1 MKKLL
6 LSLLFIIPFTGYA
19 QVQKPFSTDAPTFF
33 KEIKAYLELTNKKET
48 EKLTDRFELVWLEQP
63 KFTADQQTTVVKTC
77 NDMLKKRLKP
87 FPDFSNYIEAL
98 IGFSESGKSG
108 EMFTKWHSSL
118 DKMLFGKTKYYSDY
132 IEICSGLFSGNI
144 LYQSASTKW
153 TAGTSNFIFDFD
165 SVPKVNFPAM
175 NLTCYAK
182 SDSSVIYN
190 IQGVYY
196 PLIKKFYGT
205 GGKINWMRAG
215 IPEDEAYANLKNTI
229 IDVTS
234 SIYTSDS
241 ADFYNK
247 KFFKTALMGKVT
259 DKILANA
266 DSSNATYPRFQSY
279 DANLT
284 IKELIKDADYVG
296 GFSQQGAKMIG
307 AGSKDQKATLNF
319 KRNNKIQLSVQCKSF
334 VVRPERLSAQNAT
347 AIIYFEDDSIY
358 HPSLDFKYVNKDR
371 QVSLII
377 DNSTGM
383 SMPFF
388 NSFHKVDIYVDGI
401 YWKIDD
407 PLMELKMIS
416 GAGESKMWLES
427 ENLFSDDRFRQLQ
440 GLSDYNPLQ
449 LIYKYN
455 RSYGDVIY
463 SATLAQ
469 MLGVAE
475 SEAKSLMIFLANKG
489 FLTYDAETS
498 SAVAKDKVVYYLE
511 AKTEKIDY
519 DKIEISSLISA
530 KPNAKLNL
538 LNFDLDMEGVS
549 RVFLSDTQ
557 AVWVTPEN
565 QQIKLKKNRDFEF
578 SGKVHAGRSD
588 FFGKKFEF
596 IYDQFKFNL
605 ATIDSI
611 RLKVVSDSELDE
623 KGNPKLIPLKSTLQN
638 VSGVLYIDSLNNKSS
653 RKSYSQYPK
662 FVSDKESYV
671 YYDHR
676 SIYGGVYDR
685 DKFYFKIEPFT
696 IDSLDNFSS
705 GGMKFAGTFVSGGI
719 FPDIKEMAVIRPD
732 YSFGFERNSPSEG
745 YPMYNGKGTF
755 TNHIDLSYAGLL
767 GDGKVDYLSSSS
779 TSKEIV
785 FFIDSTNMQNAA
797 FDLRKETIAGVGFP
811 DAQGKQNAINWRPY
825 KDEMYVYMTTDPIAV
840 YNKQVSLTGNL
851 LLASKG
857 LGGNGDARFD
867 ASNLIA
873 RNLWFKQDAY
883 GSDTA
888 DFKLKSDIESV
899 LAIETKN
906 VNAKID
912 LVNRFG
918 NFLSNGKGSYVS
930 FPLNQ
935 YICYI
940 AQFKWFIDKN
950 EVEFGDENADKTKLN
965 IEGSDFVSTNAFQ
978 DSLRWNAGLARYNL
992 NDYLIKAR
1000 KVKEILVAD
1009 ASIQPND
1016 TATIVIEKD
1025 AYMRPLLNAKVIANV
1040 VSKYHTITGAQLQ
1053 IKGRKEYEG
1062 TGQYAYN
1069 DHAGTPHLISLERI
1083 GVDTAKQTYAN
1094 GNIPET
1100 ENFQLSTNIQYKG
1113 RVQINAS
1120 NPLLNFDGF
1129 ASVKHL
1135 CTAGLS
1141 INWFGFKSD
1150 IDIKNLTIPVDEPR
1164 NENGERLGVGIFLSS
1179 DSSGYY
1185 AGFISPKEKNSDS
1198 TMVAVKGY
1206 LSYNDKANSYY
1217 IASKEKISNP
1227 DLPGNSISLN
1237 NDSCYIIAE
1246 GELNPGFN
1254 FGQLQTTFNGR
1265 VIYNPLNDSTSLDV
1279 LLGLDFMFNNDALK
1293 LMSESITS
1301 NSTLK
1306 PTNDT
1311 RSIWTRSMR
1320 AIVGTEKAD
1329 KMVSEF
1335 ALYGAPKKVPQE
1347 LQQALYLTDLKMYWN
1362 KNSQS
1367 FKSVGPIGIGFI
1379 DKNTISRQLT
1389 GYFEIQKKKNGDVLN
1404 LYFEA
1409 DQGNWWYFTYSRG
1422 ILQSCSSD
1430 IKFND
1435 AINNMKP
1442 DKRIADKK
1450 GDLPSYE
1457 YILSTDR
1464 KKNEFKTRFSEPESE
1479 E

>member
-1 MKKLL
+1 V
-6 LSLLFIIPFTGYA
+6 F
-19 QVQKPFSTDAPTFF
+19 
-33 KEIKAYLELTNKKET
+33 
-48 EKLTDRFELVWLEQP
+48 
-63 KFTADQQTTVVKTC
+63 
-77 NDMLKKRLKP
+77 
-87 FPDFSNYIEAL
+87 
-98 IGFSESGKSG
+98 
-108 EMFTKWHSSL
+108 
-118 DKMLFGKTKYYSDY
+118 
-132 IEICSGLFSGNI
+132 
-144 LYQSASTKW
+144 
-153 TAGTSNFIFDFD
+153 
-165 SVPKVNFPAM
+165 
-175 NLTCYAK
+175 
-182 SDSSVIYN
+182 
-190 IQGVYY
+190 
-196 PLIKKFYGT
+196 
-205 GGKINWMRAG
+205 
-215 IPEDEAYANLKNTI
+215 
-229 IDVTS
+229 
-234 SIYTSDS
+234 
-241 ADFYNK
+241 
-247 KFFKTALMGKVT
+247 
-259 DKILANA
+259 
-266 DSSNATYPRFQSY
+266 
-279 DANLT
+279 
-284 IKELIKDADYVG
+284 
-296 GFSQQGAKMIG
+296 
-307 AGSKDQKATLNF
+307 
-319 KRNNKIQLSVQCKSF
+319 
-334 VVRPERLSAQNAT
+334 
-347 AIIYFEDDSIY
+347 
-358 HPSLDFKYVNKDR
+358 
-371 QVSLII
+371 
-377 DNSTGM
+377 
-383 SMPFF
+383 
-388 NSFHKVDIYVDGI
+388 
-401 YWKIDD
+401 WKIDD
-407 PLMELKMIS
+407 PLMELKMIT
-416 GAGESKMWLES
+416 GAGESKMLIES
-427 ENLFSDDRFRQLQ
+427 ENLFSDDRFRKLQ
-440 GLSDYNPLQ
+440 GFSDYNPLQ

-455 RSYGDVIY
+455 KSYGEVIY

-469 MLGVAE
+469 MLAVAE

-498 SAVAKDKVVYYLE
+498 SAIAKDKVLYYLE

-519 DKIEISSLISA
+519 DNLEINSIISA
-530 KPNAKLNL
+530 KANAKLNL
-538 LNFDLDMEGVS
+538 LNFDLDLEGVS
-549 RVFLSDTQ
+549 RILISDTQ
-557 AVWVTPEN
+557 LVWINPTN

-578 SGKVHAGRSD
+578 SGRVHAGRSD

-611 RLKVVSDSELDE
+611 RLKVVSNTELDE
-623 KGNPKLIPLKSTLQN
+623 NGNPKLIPLRSTLQN

-662 FVSDKESYV
+662 FISDKESYV
-671 YYDHR
+671 YYDHS

-685 DKFYFKIEPFT
+685 NKFYFKIDPFT
-696 IDSLDNFSS
+696 IDSLDNFVS
-705 GGMKFAGTFVSGGI
+705 GGLNFPGLFVSGGI
-719 FPDIKEMAVIRPD
+719 FPDIKEIAIIRPD

-745 YPMYNGKGTF
+745 YPLYNGKGKF
-755 TNHIDLSYAGLL
+755 TSHIDLSYAGLL
-767 GDGKVDYLSSSS
+767 GDGKIDYLSSTSS
-779 TSKEIV
+779 SKDII
-785 FFIDSTNMQNAA
+785 FFIDSTNLHTASFN
-797 FDLRKETIAGVGFP
+797 LRKETISGVGFP
-811 DAQGKQNAINWRPY
+811 DAQGNQTFINWRPY
-825 KDEMYVYMTTDPIAV
+825 KDEMYVYMTTDPISI
-840 YNKQVSLTGNL
+840 YKNQVSLNGNL

-857 LGGNGDARFD
+857 LGGNGDAKFD
-867 ASNLIA
+867 ASNLESK
-873 RNLWFKQDAY
+873 NFWFKQEAY
-883 GSDTA
+883 GADTA
-888 DFKLKSDIESV
+888 EFKLKSDIESV
-899 LAIETKN
+899 LAIQTKN

-918 NFLSNGKGSYVS
+918 NFVSNGKGSYVS

-940 AQFKWFIDKN
+940 AQFKWFIDKD
-950 EVEFGDENADKTKLN
+950 EVDFGDESLDKTKLN
-965 IEGSDFVSTNAFQ
+965 IEGSDFVSTNVLQ

-1025 AYMRPLLNAKVIANV
+1025 AYMRPLNNASVIANV
-1040 VSKYHTITGAQLQ
+1040 VSKYHKITGAQIQ

-1069 DHAGTPHLISLERI
+1069 DYAGTPHLISLERI

-1100 ENFQLSTNIQYKG
+1100 DNFQLSTNIQYKG
-1113 RVQINAS
+1113 KVQINAS
-1120 NPLLNFDGF
+1120 NPLLNFNGF

-1164 NENGERLGVGIFLSS
+1164 NENGERLGVGIFLSN

-1185 AGFISPKEKNSDS
+1185 AGFISPKEKNTDS
-1198 TMVAVKGY
+1198 TMVAVNGY

-1237 NDSCYIIAE
+1237 NDSCYVIAE
-1246 GELNPGFN
+1246 GELKPGFN
-1254 FGQLQTTFNGR
+1254 FGQLKTIFNGR

-1293 LMSESITS
+1293 YMSDNLIGNSALM
-1301 NSTLK
+1301 
-1306 PTNDT
+1306 PTNDS

-1320 AIVGTEKAD
+1320 AIIGTEKAD
-1329 KMVSEF
+1329 KMISEF

-1347 LQQALYLTDLKMYWN
+1347 LKQTLYLTDLKMYWN

-1367 FKSVGPIGIGFI
+1367 FKSVGPIGVGFI

-1389 GYFEIQKKKNGDVLN
+1389 GYFEIQKKKNGDVFN
-1404 LYFEA
+1404 LYLEA
-1409 DQGNWWYFTYSRG
+1409 DQGNWWYFTYNRG
-1422 ILQSCSSD
+1422 ILQAVSSD

-1464 KKNEFKTRFSEPESE
+1464 KKNEFKTRFTDPGTE